1 MTSRKNADE
10 PGGLSQKRALPPAE
24 TRVSH
29 RISVSS
35 VLQRDGRFLVIEEMV
50 NDVQRLSQPAGPLQA
65 GESPSEGAVRES
77 LAQSGVAFVPS
88 HLVGIYQW
96 YLSATNTTHL
106 RLCYTGTI
114 YVPGGTPPK
123 PSDPH
128 IFAVRWLTPEQLLR
142 AQGRHESVFVMQCV
156 RDYVNGARYP
166 LEIVSNLQASML
178 DS

>member
-1 MTSRKNADE
+1 MTSRKNVNKL
-10 PGGLSQKRALPPAE
+10 GGQPRAKALPPAE

-50 NDVQRLSQPAGPLQA
+50 DGVQKINQPAGPLEA

-77 LAQSGVAFVPS
+77 LAESGVAFVPA

-96 YLSATNTTHL
+96 YLSATNTVYL

-114 YVPGGTPPK
+114 YVPGRRPPK

-128 IFAVRWLTPEQLLR
+128 ILAVRWLTPEELLR
-142 AQGRHESVFVMQCV
+142 EQDRHRSAFVMQCV
-156 RDYVNGARYP
+156 RDYVNGRRYP
-166 LEIVSNLQASML
+166 LDIVSNLQASML